1 MWTPSWHPADGWGE
15 VDEVEPREAQPQEAQ
30 EAQAAEE
37 AQPQEAEAADRKRPL
52 ATEGGSL

>member
-30 EAQAAEE
+30 EAQ
-37 AQPQEAEAADRKRPL
+37 PQEAEAADRKRPL

>member
-30 EAQAAEE
+30 EAQ
-37 AQPQEAEAADRKRPL
+37 PQEAEAADRMRPL

>member
-15 VDEVEPREAQPQEAQ
+15 VDEVEPREAQPQEAR
-30 EAQAAEE
+30 EAEE